1 MKITDISV
9 KIFAVPGDAGRPVRR
24 NWIFVRIDT
33 DEGLYG
39 IGEATTEYFTKAV
52 EAAIVDDI
60 KPVLIGQ
67 DPTRIEYIW
76 QLMQRLLWW
85 RGGVVQTSAMSGI
98 DHALWDITGKA
109 YGQPVYKLL
118 GGAVRDRVQLYPR
131 PDLGLGSFEAE
142 MANMKEEGFTACKGG
157 GVQMGLERQSPK
169 YNVQRAEQLAE
180 SVHKTREI
188 AGPDME
194 LMLDMGGIMP
204 RPMAAKF
211 LQLIEPDNMLF
222 VEEVVNADTPRDL
235 KQMREAFPSIAM
247 ASGERINTRWGFREW
262 LEVGAVDIIQPDI
275 SHCGGIS
282 EMMKIANMAEVYNV
296 RVAPHGPYG
305 PVNKAAG
312 VHAAAAMPNF
322 LILEHCR
329 MPPWYDDVQTQG
341 LTIKN
346 GYAELPTAP
355 GLGVDLDWDLLDKYP
370 FQQGHPIAYYT
381 REDGSE
387 PLV

>member
-9 KIFAVPGDAGRPVRR
+9 KVFSVPSKLGRPVQR
-24 NWIFVRIDT
+24 NWIFVRVDT

-39 IGEATTEYFTKAV
+39 IGEATTEYFDMAV
-52 EAAIVDDI
+52 VAAITQHM
-60 KPVLIGQ
+60 KPMLVGE

-76 QLMQRLLWW
+76 QKMQRLNWW
-85 RGGVVQTSAMSGI
+85 RNGVVQTSAMSGI
-98 DHALWDITGKA
+98 DHALWDLTGKA

-131 PDLGLGSFEAE
+131 PDLGLGSLKAE
-142 MANMKEEGFTACKGG
+142 LDQMKEEGFTACKA
-157 GVQMGLERQSPK
+157 GLYSRKAPF
-169 YNVQRAEQLAE
+169 NVQHAEIIAEQMME
-180 SVHKTREI
+180 FREL

-194 LMLDMGGIMP
+194 LMLDLGGIMP
-204 RPMAAKF
+204 LPMAAKF
-211 LQLIEPDNMLF
+211 LKLIEPYNLLF
-222 VEEVVNADTPRDL
+222 AEEAVNGDHPRDL
-235 KQMREAFPSIAM
+235 KKLRDSFPTIAI
-247 ASGERINTRWGFREW
+247 ASGERVCTRWGFREW
-262 LEVGAVDIIQPDI
+262 LEVGAVDVIQPDI

-282 EMMKIANMAEVYNV
+282 EIMKIANMAEVYTV

-329 MPPWYDDVQTQG
+329 MPPWYDDVQVQG
-341 LTIKN
+341 LTIKD
-346 GYAELPTAP
+346 GHAELPTAP
-355 GLGVDLDWDLLDKYP
+355 GLGVELDWDLINK
-370 FQQGHPIAYYT
+370 HPYEKSHTLGQHT

-387 PLV
+387 GLV

>member
-9 KIFAVPGDAGRPVRR
+9 KVFAVPPKPGRPVQR

-33 DEGLYG
+33 DEGIYG
-39 IGEATTEYFTKAV
+39 LGEATTEHFETAV
-52 EAAIVDDI
+52 VAAITQDY
-60 KPVLIGQ
+60 KPLLVGE

-76 QLMQRLLWW
+76 QKMHRLHWW
-85 RGGVVQTSAMSGI
+85 RGGVVQTSAISGI
-98 DHALWDITGKA
+98 DQALWDLAGKA

-131 PDLGLGSFEAE
+131 PDLGLGSLEAE
-142 MANMKEEGFTACKGG
+142 IAKMKAEGFTACKGG
-157 GVQMGLERQSPK
+157 IVERKAPF
-169 YNVQRAEQLAE
+169 NVQHAERHAEAVRQFRA
-180 SVHKTREI
+180 I

-194 LMLDMGGIMP
+194 LMLDIGGTMP
-204 RPMAAKF
+204 KAMAGKF
-211 LQLIEPDNMLF
+211 LQLIEPTNMLF
-222 VEEVVNADTPRDL
+222 VEELVNGDHPRDL
-235 KQMREAFPSIAM
+235 KLMRESFPSIAI
-247 ASGERINTRWGFREW
+247 AAGERLCTRWGFREW
-262 LEVGAVDIIQPDI
+262 LEQGAVDVIQPDI

-282 EMMKIANMAEVYNV
+282 EIVKIANMAEVYSV

-312 VHAAAAMPNF
+312 VHAAAVMPNF

-341 LTIKN
+341 LTIRD
-346 GYAELPTAP
+346 GHAELPTAP
-355 GLGVDLDWDLLDKYP
+355 GLGVDLDWNLVDKHPY
-370 FQQGHPIAYYT
+370 QQGHPVSYYT

-387 PLV
+387 ALV